1 MPESPPLSRATRML
15 PAVPRSRRIG
25 AIGLVV
31 LVGLV
36 SGWPSVPAADDGPRH
51 NDVAAVENVV
61 QKRLEWLQR
70 PEAWQLRW
78 SQPIGGTEPAV
89 AAGVVAWID
98 AGAVRGVRAIDGL
111 PAWRSVPPGDT
122 LLFPRSVLPRREAAR
137 PVDPGLSGICV
148 VGHLLYGVI
157 DAGRLG
163 PLMICLDC
171 SDTAEGRLLWSAS
184 PPAGF
189 VGFDGPP
196 IADDRL
202 CVVVV
207 RGSEGRTPLE
217 IVAHDAR
224 DGVIIWRRPLST
236 GVARDGIN
244 HAPGRRQASLVEGLV
259 VIADHAGSVWA
270 FGRDG
275 RPTWRY
281 EYVAASPAGDRPRD
295 DDGWPALAEPVV
307 AGAECLMIAAQD
319 RGGVMAIDPAA
330 RSAHLRWEAAIGEC
344 VRIIG
349 IADEWIVVE
358 SGDAGR
364 EGSLVTREVV
374 SGHAVAS
381 SLEEPL
387 PAGPAVLAGGVI
399 LQPVIEKQVGG
410 QRPAIAAL
418 DPSSLR
424 ALGPPFPLPG
434 PVSGVKVVEPAGL
447 HAVYL
452 AAMPAAIVVATSSQ
466 LFSIGPSP

>member
-15 PAVPRSRRIG
+15 PAAPRSRRTG
-25 AIGLVV
+25 AIGFVV
-31 LVGLV
+31 LAGLV
-36 SGWPSVPAADDGPRH
+36 SGWPSVPAADDGLLH
-51 NDVAAVENVV
+51 TDVAAVENVV

-78 SQPIGGTEPAV
+78 SQPIQGTAPAG
-89 AAGVVAWID
+89 AAGIVAWID

-111 PAWRSVPPGDT
+111 PAWRSVPSGDT
-122 LLFPRSVLPRREAAR
+122 LLFPRSVLPRRHAAR
-137 PVDPGLSGICV
+137 PDQGPPGISV

-184 PPAGF
+184 PPPGL

-202 CVVVV
+202 CIVVV
-207 RGSEGRTPLE
+207 RGSEGRSPLE

-224 DGVIIWRRPLST
+224 DGVVMWRHPLSS
-236 GVARDGIN
+236 GVASDGVN
-244 HAPGRRQASLVEGLV
+244 HASGRRQAALVNGLV

-270 FGRDG
+270 FDRDG
-275 RPTWRY
+275 HPMWRY
-281 EYVAASPAGDRPRD
+281 EYGAIPRGDDRLHDGDGRPVA
-295 DDGWPALAEPVV
+295 AEPVV
-307 AGAECLMIAAQD
+307 GSARCIVVAAQD
-319 RGGVMAIDPAA
+319 RGGVIALDPAA
-330 RSAHLRWEAAIGEC
+330 RSAQLRWEAAVGEC

-349 IADEWIVVE
+349 IADDRVVIE
-358 SGDAGR
+358 HGSVGR
-364 EGSLVTREVV
+364 EGPLVTREVV
-374 SGHAVAS
+374 SGQVVAS
-381 SLEEPL
+381 SLAEPL

-399 LQPVIEKQVGG
+399 LQPVMEKQIAG
-410 QRPAIAAL
+410 QQPAIAAL

-424 ALGPPFPLPG
+424 ALGPPFPLPVPDG
-434 PVSGVKVVEPAGL
+434 GVKVVEPVRP
-447 HAVYL
+447 HAVYV
-452 AAMPAAIVVATSSQ
+452 AAMPAAILVATSNQ
-466 LFSIGPSP
+466 LSSIGPSP

>member
-1 MPESPPLSRATRML
+1 
-15 PAVPRSRRIG
+15 
-25 AIGLVV
+25 V
-31 LVGLV
+31 LLAGLV
-36 SGWPSVPAADDGPRH
+36 SGWPSVPVADNGLLYTDA
-51 NDVAAVENVV
+51 AAVENAVH
-61 QKRLEWLQR
+61 KRLEWLQR

-78 SQPIGGTEPAV
+78 SQPIQGTAPAV
-89 AAGVVAWID
+89 AAGIVAWID
-98 AGAVRGVRAIDGL
+98 AGAVRGVRAVDGL

-122 LLFPRSVLPRREAAR
+122 LLFPRSVLQRREAAR
-137 PVDPGLSGICV
+137 LVDPGLSGISV

-184 PPAGF
+184 PPPGL

-196 IADDRL
+196 VADDRL

-207 RGSEGRTPLE
+207 RGSDGRSPLE

-244 HAPGRRQASLVEGLV
+244 HAPGRRQASLVEDLV
-259 VIADHAGSVWA
+259 VVADHAGSVWA
-270 FGRDG
+270 FDRDG
-275 RPTWRY
+275 QPMWRY
-281 EYVAASPAGDRPRD
+281 EYEVIPRGDDRLHD
-295 DDGWPALAEPVV
+295 GDGWPAAAEPVV
-307 AGAECLMIAAQD
+307 ASARCIMVAAQD
-319 RGGVMAIDPAA
+319 RGGVIALDPAA
-330 RSAHLRWEAAIGEC
+330 RSAQLRWEAAVGEC

-349 IADEWIVVE
+349 VANDRVVIE
-358 SGDAGR
+358 QGGVGR
-364 EGSLVTREVV
+364 EGPLVTRDVV

-381 SLEEPL
+381 SLAEPL

-399 LQPVIEKQVGG
+399 LQPVVEKQGG
-410 QRPAIAAL
+410 RQRPAIVAL

-424 ALGPPFPLPG
+424 ALGPPFPLPEPG
-434 PVSGVKVVEPAGL
+434 SGAQLVEPAGA